1 MHDEQVAD
9 NGEGQ
14 IAVEEPKSVDQLGKS
29 IAKFSSRHSYARS
42 TLRKRIWFD
51 WLVQVGT
58 RALRAAQELSRSCAE
73 AFEVIR
79 VDTRVLVRSR
89 FTC

>member
-51 WLVQVGT
+51 WLVRSAPELYEPLKSFRDHVP
-58 RALRAAQELSRSCAE
+58 RLSRSFA
-73 AFEVIR
+73 
-79 VDTRVLVRSR
+79 
-89 FTC
+89 